1 MLYPNGPQLVDRFL
15 ESLSSYQE
23 FEVVSKANPL
33 KITFNG
39 KTYVI
44 YFKCVSYAGNP
55 YPKNT
60 TRAQL
65 PKREEFNSILDTDI
79 FFFFGY
85 DVENDLYVC
94 WDPIK
99 TRSRLNQKSYVSF
112 FSRQSLQDSVKPGE
126 VKVGKLTNGDV
137 YVLFKRED
145 VCSFFEMYE
154 LHFSIRKD
162 PTTSMSLVNSAQS
175 ENLAFL
181 DDIGT
186 DDSVKLFVDEL
197 LSTCKHSKLEIVSA
211 CMNNFGAF
219 YKDMRFIDW
228 ANLVSAYMREN
239 A

>member
-1 MLYPNGPQLVDRFL
+1 MLYPNGPQLVNRFL
-15 ESLSSYQE
+15 ESLSGYQE

-39 KTYVI
+39 NTYVI

-112 FSRQSLQDSVKPGE
+112 FSRQSLQDSVTPGE
-126 VKVGKLTNGDV
+126 VKVAKLTNGDV

-154 LHFSIRKD
+154 LHFSIRKES
-162 PTTSMSLVNSAQS
+162 PTSMSLVNSAQS

-197 LSTCKHSKLEIVSA
+197 LSTCKHSKLEIISA

>member
-126 VKVGKLTNGDV
+126 IKVGKLTNGDV

-162 PTTSMSLVNSAQS
+162 PTTSMYLVNSVQS

-186 DDSVKLFVDEL
+186 DDSVKLFIDEL

-219 YKDMRFIDW
+219 FKVMRFIDW
-228 ANLVSAYMREN
+228 ANLISAYMREN